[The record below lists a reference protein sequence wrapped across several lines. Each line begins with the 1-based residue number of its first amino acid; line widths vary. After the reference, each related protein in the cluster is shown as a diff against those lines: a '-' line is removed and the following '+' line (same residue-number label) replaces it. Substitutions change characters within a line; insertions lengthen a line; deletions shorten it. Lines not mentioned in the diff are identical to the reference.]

1 MDRFIV
7 KEKANPDTITFEPH
21 NGVALALKANK
32 LIQSTLDTTMVGY
45 INVDDTG
52 SQATYYDCQ
61 LKVFK
66 LDELRDADGTTLN
79 TNNFNDN
86 FTRIV
91 FKSKTIDR
99 TVPFLSLNAI
109 IPENRIGLLM
119 IYYNRD
125 RAGTAERAFIK
136 TNNNVNAPKIY
147 NNNNSW

>member
-1 MDRFIV
+1 
-7 KEKANPDTITFEPH
+7 
-21 NGVALALKANK
+21 
-32 LIQSTLDTTMVGY
+32 MVGY
-45 INVDDTG
+45 VNVDDTG

-91 FKSKTIDR
+91 FKSKTVDR

-119 IYYNRD
+119 IYYNRV
-125 RAGTAERAFIK
+125 GTAERAFIK

-147 NNNNSW
+147 NNNDSW

>member
-7 KEKANPDTITFEPH
+7 KEKTNPNTITFEPH
-21 NGVALALKANK
+21 NGVALALKSNK

-91 FKSKTIDR
+91 FKSKAVDR
-99 TVPFLSLNAI
+99 TVPFISLNAI
-109 IPENRIGLLM
+109 IPDNRIGLLM
-119 IYYNRD
+119 IYYN

-136 TNNNVNAPKIY
+136 TNNNINAPKIY